1 MSITELTAL
10 LPFMVLSA
18 SAVVV
23 MLTIAFCR
31 RHFLTAA
38 LAAAGLSL
46 AFVSLWPAAKAAPVG
61 ITALMIMD
69 GYAPYFIGLVVAA
82 GLGTVLLSYGYL
94 AQRGGIPEEYYL
106 LVLLVTL
113 GAAVVV
119 ASRHVA
125 SFFLGLEILTV
136 SFYALIA
143 YARTSKL
150 GVEAA
155 IKYLILSAVSDAFL
169 LFGMA
174 LIYAQTGALE
184 FSRIAAAAGQGPR
197 ALLLSGTALMV
208 VGIGFKLAV
217 VPFHM
222 WTPDVYQG
230 APAPITGLLATVS
243 KVAVFALLVRYFA
256 ALDLHATG
264 SLVMLFGL
272 IALGSMVVGNA
283 LALLQTN
290 VKRILAY
297 SSIAH
302 LGYLLVAFLA
312 GGKTGLTAVGYY
324 LLAYTVTTLAAFGVI
339 GALSGGDRD
348 ADRMEDFRGLAWE
361 RPWLA
366 GIFTV
371 MLLSLA
377 GIPLTAGFVG
387 KFYVMAAGIG
397 SALWLPVVTL
407 IVTSVIGLFY
417 YLRVV
422 VTMFGSPEAGQDHC
436 MVRCPSCGEGLILF
450 LLTALIVWFGVYPS
464 QLIDIIEST
473 VTRL

>member
-1 MSITELTAL
+1 MSLAELSAL
-10 LPFMVLSA
+10 FPFMILSL
-18 SAVVV
+18 SSVVV
-23 MLTIAFCR
+23 MLLIGFY
-31 RHFLTAA
+31 RHHALTAVLTAA
-38 LAAAGLSL
+38 GLGL
-46 AFVSLWPAAKAAPVG
+46 TFVSLWPAAHVAPTG
-61 ITALMIMD
+61 MTPLMTMD

-82 GLGTVLLSYGYL
+82 GFATILLSYGYL
-94 AQRGGIPEEYYL
+94 AQREGIHEEYYL

-119 ASRHVA
+119 ASRHFA
-125 SFFLGLEILTV
+125 SFFLGLELLTV

-143 YARTSKL
+143 YSRTSRL
-150 GVEAA
+150 GVEAG
-155 IKYLILSAVSDAFL
+155 IKYLILSAASDAFL

-174 LIYAQTGALE
+174 LIYAATGAME
-184 FSRIAAAAGQGPR
+184 FGRIAAAAGQGSR
-197 ALLLSGTALMV
+197 LLVLSGTALMV
-208 VGIGFKLAV
+208 TGIGFKLAV

-243 KVAVFALLVRYFA
+243 KVAVFALLVRYFV
-256 ALDLHATG
+256 ALDLHAAG
-264 SLVMLFGL
+264 SLVNLFGL
-272 IALGSMVVGNA
+272 IAFASMVVGNA

-324 LLAYTVTTLAAFGVI
+324 LVAYTVTTLGAFGVI
-339 GALSGGDRD
+339 GALSDRDRD
-348 ADRMEDFRGLAWE
+348 ADRMEDFQGLAWK

-387 KFYVMAAGIG
+387 KFYVMTAGIG
-397 SALWLPVVTL
+397 SALWLLVITL
-407 IVTSVIGLFY
+407 IATSVIGLFY
-417 YLRVV
+417 YLRIV
-422 VTMFGSPEAGQDHC
+422 VTMFRTPQTAEE
-436 MVRCPSCGEGLILF
+436 PSRFVARPGRKG
-450 LLTALIVWFGVYPS
+450 
-464 QLIDIIEST
+464 
-473 VTRL
+473 